1 MNGPPN
7 ILLFL
12 TDQQRVEGV
21 GVYGLSPV
29 QTPHVDRLAARGQRF
44 TNAYCAGPLCSP
56 SRASILTGLY
66 PHAHGVTSNIHEMGS
81 IVNEIPDSPHL
92 VSRQLEAAGYRTGY
106 MGKWHI
112 GSDFGNRHRVARW
125 WNLPNEPALP
135 SNRGFAAGI
144 DFPGHGDGGHGYP
157 QYERYLAENGWSH
170 RVRPHATDGEKITGY
185 GILEGPAEATVSHF
199 LANQTLA
206 MMDEAIDAQ
215 QPFFLWHNDWGPH
228 GAHLVPEAYLDRYR
242 EVEVPP
248 WPSFDWELPPGH
260 PAWVKR
266 VPNAEQFGWAAWAEV
281 VRHYYA
287 WCSLI
292 DDQLGRMLAHL
303 EARDA
308 LDNTLIV
315 FASDHGETLGSH
327 GGLTDKGFSHFEEI
341 QRVPLIISGTDRVQ
355 PRVRDELVSLVDLY
369 PTFCDFADQDWDRPR
384 IQGRSLRPLLE
395 RSDTADGWRDTLF
408 VEFFGLGSVATNMVT
423 CRYASLKY
431 GWTATGTDELYDL
444 HDDPHELHNLIDDPR
459 YARALQDLRRR
470 MYTFMIETDYPAAD
484 TFVRTRLDYN
494 VDRQFRGLQDP
505 VDPSHHLMPLAY

>member
-1 MNGPPN
+1 
-7 ILLFL
+7 
-12 TDQQRVEGV
+12 
-21 GVYGLSPV
+21 
-29 QTPHVDRLAARGQRF
+29 
-44 TNAYCAGPLCSP
+44 
-56 SRASILTGLY
+56 
-66 PHAHGVTSNIHEMGS
+66 
-81 IVNEIPDSPHL
+81 
-92 VSRQLEAAGYRTGY
+92 
-106 MGKWHI
+106 
-112 GSDFGNRHRVARW
+112 
-125 WNLPNEPALP
+125 
-135 SNRGFAAGI
+135 
-144 DFPGHGDGGHGYP
+144 
-157 QYERYLAENGWSH
+157 
-170 RVRPHATDGEKITGY
+170 
-185 GILEGPAEATVSHF
+185 
-199 LANQTLA
+199 
-206 MMDEAIDAQ
+206 
-215 QPFFLWHNDWGPH
+215 
-228 GAHLVPEAYLDRYR
+228 
-242 EVEVPP
+242 
-248 WPSFDWELPPGH
+248 
-260 PAWVKR
+260 
-266 VPNAEQFGWAAWAEV
+266 V